1 MTKKHST
8 KKALIASILAI
19 TLCLSMLISTTYAWF
34 VDSVT
39 SGNNIIASGTLDIEL
54 YHANSGTNGSNE
66 KVDSSTNLF
75 TDVNSTSW
83 EPGAMAWEKF
93 TVKNEGDLALRYRL
107 ALNVTDATIVNGV
120 SFTEMLK
127 VAIVDNN
134 FEYTRENVHNISADR
149 WNDLDS
155 LEILSSPSGLLP
167 NNADTFGIVIWWM
180 PSANDNLFNMNNG
193 QQAGAVSLNV
203 GVVLNATQLANEEDS
218 FGSDYDDFQWPA
230 LAPGEAFSATTSV
243 TPNPEGKVGSDVTVG
258 DTNGDIY
265 AMIPSDVQMID
276 GASALKL
283 TVNTM
288 AESESNITASHR
300 SEVVRSIDVHIDGVA
315 ENNTVPMV
323 ITLNGVLP
331 VGLNSSNV
339 KLYHVED
346 GETIEMTLVT
356 NPTNHNE
363 FSYDPTTGNA
373 VISIASFSE
382 IVIYGAT
389 QVEWDGTVAEAFA
402 GGSGTESDPYIIA
415 NAEQFAYFRNEVDS
429 GRTFEGQFVKLT
441 ASINLNDINFDP
453 IGYGYEY
460 DGFTADG
467 KTFNGTFD
475 GNNYTIFGLYQNGWN
490 ANDCG
495 NKYDYSMAGGGL
507 FASVCDATIK
517 NLNIS
522 GADIVMECIDMGV
535 VAGYAQGK
543 CTFDNISISN
553 CTIQNYNR
561 YTGGV
566 VGECSPR
573 YDENGAPLYSEHV
586 FNNIRVNSTTTVS
599 SLWGSFDTSL
609 GGILGGKWDKNG
621 AETKVTMTN
630 CDVACTIDAFNDVT
644 SAYQWYAY
652 RRAGMLIGNT
662 EQSED
667 HQAIANFL
675 TCENVHVYYGTWN
688 NYHYCEFTN
697 QSGSEDAAWQNNYP
711 WVRVESGLSCN
722 AYSNPR
728 YGHPIVNGNPICD
741 SIHGHAGDDECMV
754 LIPFRQLYGGGQG
767 VYGATEHEGVSEGA
781 YTITYISYGETVKVE
796 FIADNT
802 KAHTLWDCKELTVG
816 NSNPLYWENGHGEK
830 VTTISAGNTVNHIVY
845 PKWPDEFTIR
855 FHDAEGNMLYHEH
868 FKEGSDHQ
876 LNMTEVDAA
885 LNALQTKIDATKRI
899 VIVSWDTDPST
910 INLKNATADITIHA
924 VYNLSTSSVTLQPV
938 YNSDGVLTHYKVV
951 DANESL
957 ENVVIAIPP
966 RVGTVPVASLGAGA
980 FAGFDNLHAV
990 VIPHNIKHIGPDAL
1004 AENWAN
1010 GTFGTDKGETIT
1022 IYYQGTYEE
1031 WQDILFDEGWYRGV
1045 SKDTRIFFLDENNKV
1060 DYDQGYLQFVVD
1072 SSNWLG
1078 AVKKGHFEYY
1088 STVPA
1093 DFESQYNKLCDCNI
1107 DGCKGELRPDAQYW
1121 QFSTGN

>member
-1 MTKKHST
+1 MTNKKTT
-8 KKALIASILAI
+8 KLTLILSLI
-19 TLCLSMLISTTYAWF
+19 SMLMCLAMLLGTTWAWF
-34 VDSVT
+34 TDSAT
-39 SGNNIIASGTLDIEL
+39 GANNIIATGNLNVEL
-54 YHANSGTNGSNE
+54 YHANAGTGGANE
-66 KVDSSTNLF
+66 KVESSTKLF
-75 TDVNSTSW
+75 TDVSSTLW

-93 TVKNEGDLALRYRL
+93 TVKNEGSLALRYNFS
-107 ALNVTDATIVNGV
+107 LNATNATEIGDV
-120 SFTEMLK
+120 SFAEMLK
-127 VAIVDNN
+127 VAVVDKN
-134 FEYTRENVHNISADR
+134 FVYTPENVKSISADA
-149 WNDLDS
+149 WKNLDS
-155 LEILSSPSGLLP
+155 LEPLTSATGLL
-167 NNADTFGIVIWWM
+167 AGESDTFGIVIWWM
-180 PSANDNLFNMNNG
+180 PSSLDNLFNMNNG
-193 QQAGAVSLNV
+193 REAGSVSINV
-203 GVVLNATQLANEEDS
+203 GVVLNATQYTSESDS
-218 FGSDYDDFQWPA
+218 FGSNYDDFEWPA
-230 LAPGEAFSATTSV
+230 LAPGNTFTATTNIR
-243 TPNPEGKVGSDVTVG
+243 PNSEGKVGSDVTVG

-265 AMIPSDVQMID
+265 AIIPADVQMES

-283 TVNTM
+283 TVNAMT
-288 AESESNITASHR
+288 ETESNVTATHR
-300 SEVVRSIDVHIDGVA
+300 SEVLHSIDVHINGVA
-315 ENNTVPMV
+315 ENNTVPMT

-331 VGLNSSNV
+331 AGLNSSNV

-346 GETIEMTLVT
+346 GVTVEMTLVSD
-356 NPTNHNE
+356 PTNHNE
-363 FSYDPTTGNA
+363 FSYDPITGNA
-373 VISIASFSE
+373 VLSIASFSE

-389 QVEWDGTVAEAFA
+389 EVAWDGTVATGFA
-402 GGSGTESDPYIIA
+402 GGTGTEADPYLIA
-415 NAEQFAYFRNEVDS
+415 NAEQLAYFRNEVDN
-429 GRTFEGQFVKLT
+429 GRTFEGQFIKLT

-475 GNNYTIFGLYQNGWN
+475 GNNKTIFGLYQNGWD
-490 ANDCG
+490 ANDRG

-517 NLNIS
+517 NLTLS

-543 CTFDNISISN
+543 CTFDNIAISN

-573 YDENGAPLYSEHV
+573 YDEIGAPLYSDHV
-586 FNNIRVNSTTTVS
+586 FNNIRVDSTTTVS

-621 AETKVTMTN
+621 AETKVKMTN

-662 EQSED
+662 EQSAD
-667 HQAIANFL
+667 HKALATFL
-675 TCENVHVYYGTWN
+675 TCENVHVYYGEWN

-697 QSGSEDAAWQNNYP
+697 QSGSEDASWQNNYP
-711 WVRVESGLSCN
+711 WVRVESGLSCG

-728 YGHPIVNGNPICD
+728 YGHPIVNGLAIAD

-754 LIPFRQLYGGGQG
+754 SIPFIQLYGGGQG
-767 VYGATEHEGVSEGA
+767 VYGATEHAGVSEGA

-802 KAHTLWDCKELTVG
+802 KAHTLWDCKELIVG
-816 NSNPLYWENGHGEK
+816 NSKPVYWENGHGEE
-830 VTTISAGNTVNHIVY
+830 VTSISAGNTINHIVY
-845 PKWPDEFTIR
+845 PKWPNEFTIR

-868 FKEGSDHQ
+868 FEEGSDHK

-885 LNALQTKIDATKRI
+885 LAALQTKIDATGRV
-899 VIVSWDTDPST
+899 VIVSWDTDPSA
-910 INLKNATADITIHA
+910 INFKKAKDDITVHA
-924 VYNLSTSSVTLQPV
+924 VYNLSTSSITLVPV
-938 YNSDGVLTHYKVV
+938 YDSNGVLTHYEVV
-951 DANESL
+951 DADESI

-966 RVGTVPVASLGAGA
+966 RVGTVPVASLGSGA

-990 VIPHNIKHIGPDAL
+990 VIPGNITHIGPDAL

-1022 IYYQGTYEE
+1022 IYYQGTYEQ
-1031 WQDILFDEGWYRGV
+1031 WQKILLDDGWYRGV

-1060 DYDQGYLQFVVD
+1060 DFTQGYLQFVVD
-1072 SSNWLG
+1072 DSNWLG
-1078 AVKKGHFEYY
+1078 AVKKGHFEYHD
-1088 STVPA
+1088 TVPS
-1093 DFESQYNKLCDCNI
+1093 DFVSQYNKICDCNI
-1107 DGCKGELRPDAQYW
+1107 DGCEGEPRPDAKYW
-1121 QFSTGN
+1121 N